1 MNKKTIWITGGSTGI
16 GKALAIKFSSKGWNV
31 AVSARRV
38 ELLNELCN
46 QYENITAFPLDVTH
60 KENCFEVFNE
70 IKNKFLTFISF
81 LLVTF
86 GASVIGSLATINYK
100 EPWYSLLNKPTFNP
114 PDWVFGP
121 VWTTLYLMMTLAI
134 WLFWHS
140 NNRNKNTVYVYLI
153 HLVFNT
159 TWSVVFFVF
168 HNMVLALFI
177 LILLIGLIINLILRF
192 KRVNVVSS
200 YLMIPYLLWCSFA
213 LFLNI
218 NLIMIN

>member
-1 MNKKTIWITGGSTGI
+1 M
-16 GKALAIKFSSKGWNV
+16 F
-31 AVSARRV
+31 
-38 ELLNELCN
+38 
-46 QYENITAFPLDVTH
+46 
-60 KENCFEVFNE
+60 
-70 IKNKFLTFISF
+70 KNKFLTFMSF

-86 GASVIGSLATINYK
+86 GASAIGSLATINYK
-100 EPWYSLLNKPTFNP
+100 EPWYSLLNKPAFNP

-168 HNMVLALFI
+168 HNMILALFV

-192 KRVNVVSS
+192 RRVNIVSS
-200 YLMIPYLLWCSFA
+200 YLMIPYLLWCSYA
-213 LFLNI
+213 LILNTS
-218 NLIMIN
+218 LIILN